1 MVKRVIVPFG
11 FQSMSNSIL
20 HILSFFVVLTIFPTS
35 CYLSPQRESDTS
47 EEGLKGMV
55 KFVKSYQTKIE
66 DDLTNG
72 EDEFYEMEE
81 YDRDGYL
88 IKSFYICG
96 EYDEYEYDWHGYPKE
111 TTFGHL
117 PDFKK
122 TYENT
127 YDNKGRIVLTVSY
140 EDNGG
145 AQTVD
150 SETSYT
156 YDDQGNLASKEI
168 IYHKDSTKL
177 CYKYSYDDKN
187 RKHEISCHIS
197 NKDTESNFVE
207 KYDTVGN
214 VLEFV
219 DYNNTLKRCIYF
231 YDSLGF
237 LSEKRVFDIKDSI
250 VKKELYRCDEHGNW
264 IERRLIDKNGN
275 FLEGELREIEYFD

>member
-1 MVKRVIVPFG
+1 
-11 FQSMSNSIL
+11 MSNSIL
-20 HILSFFVVLTIFPTS
+20 HILSFFVILTTIPTS
-35 CYLSPQRESDTS
+35 CYFDPQRESDTS

-55 KFVKSYQTKIE
+55 KFVKSFQTKIE
-66 DDLTNG
+66 DDLTND
-72 EDEFYEMEE
+72 EDKIYEIKE
-81 YDRDGYL
+81 YNRDGYL

-96 EYDEYEYDWHGYPKE
+96 DYNKYEYDWHGYPKE
-111 TTFGHL
+111 IKLAHL
-117 PDFKK
+117 SDFKI
-122 TYENT
+122 TYNNT
-127 YDNKGRIVLTVSY
+127 YDEKGRIVLTVSY

-168 IYHKDSTKL
+168 LYHKDSTKL

-197 NKDTESNFVE
+197 DKDTESNFVE